1 VAIMLGSPLRRVLG
15 CLRNRASD
23 RADIMP
29 HILGH
34 DGLAL
39 VEPETAM
46 TKKLRAVW
54 EAFTENVRKVEV
66 GGVP

>member
-1 VAIMLGSPLRRVLG
+1 MLLIGLIS
-15 CLRNRASD
+15 CL
-23 RADIMP
+23 IFWGM
-29 HILGH
+29 IF
-34 DGLAL
+34 AL

>member
-1 VAIMLGSPLRRVLG
+1 MLLIGLIS
-15 CLRNRASD
+15 CL
-23 RADIMP
+23 IFWV
-29 HILGH
+29 
-34 DGLAL
+34 AL